1 MKEQILDALFNSDA
15 TQDWRGFV
23 VVAVLALPAVIFWLM
38 RGNARRRRRIS
49 VDAMAGEEGP
59 DLPPPSDGGVGYW
72 LRANMAPRSNPPNPR
87 RDLEYFSFLYA
98 AAAAGHPEAQVRLGY
113 LSLSYRAFVECY
125 FWLSLARARG
135 ISEVEEPLADCREA
149 WISAGYPGAEDS
161 LSRNFDAGQAA
172 VGLAMLDIDT
182 GRDVERGV
190 FTLTEQEMAGN
201 PAAIEV
207 FRALRQAV
215 CRAKRPC
222 AEGGK
227 GRDGTASV
235 ASTRKQ
241 EDK

>member
-1 MKEQILDALFNSDA
+1 MNWQMPFFLSQ
-15 TQDWRGFV
+15 T
-23 VVAVLALPAVIFWLM
+23 M
-38 RGNARRRRRIS
+38 RRFCGARRRRRIS

-190 FTLTEQEMAGN
+190 FALTEQEMAGN
-201 PAAIEV
+201 PAAIRSAAQN
-207 FRALRQAV
+207 RASSFPATISFLPALIFIIQPHPFV
-215 CRAKRPC
+215 
-222 AEGGK
+222 
-227 GRDGTASV
+227 RDS
-235 ASTRKQ
+235 SYLTR
-241 EDK
+241 